1 MKVVVEQSLVGNGYL
16 SCNIHDSMETKAIQK
31 FISNCMKSVKSWCN
45 KRGYQYVLTRKD
57 LGWNYFEKRYL
68 NEINTK
74 PLGLGFVIN
83 DPNRSRQIDM
93 CAQRHQYWLDI
104 DADYIIGIDN
114 DVWVYED
121 FEFPKVEEL
130 GLCINRLVF
139 AHSHHTKYEWITEI
153 IQDREKTHKINQQRK
168 KMRAIDRLR
177 KAQHG
182 NSYYPNG
189 GVQIISRNANKHY
202 NEWIVN
208 SIKSDNWPPR
218 WFRWTSES
226 FVYEYTRQ
234 FPEKITWLDYR
245 YNCIPGIHTKEEVK
259 NCYLVH
265 FAGSNKTGVFTKL
278 PKDMQKKFYEKK

>member
-1 MKVVVEQSLVGNGYL
+1 MKVVVWQSLIGDGYL
-16 SCNIHDSMETKAIQK
+16 SNYNHNHFQTKVTQK
-31 FISNCMKSVKSWCN
+31 FLSNCMKSVKSWCN
-45 KRGYQYVLTRKD
+45 KRGYKYVFNRKD
-57 LGWNYFEKRYL
+57 LGWNYFENYYSH
-68 NEINTK
+68 ETSTDFFGFTS
-74 PLGLGFVIN
+74 PLE
-83 DPNRSRQIDM
+83 RSRQVDM
-93 CAQRHQYWLDI
+93 CAQRHEFWLDI
-104 DADYIIGIDN
+104 DADYILGIDN

-139 AHSHHTKYEWITEI
+139 THSHHTKYEWITEI
-153 IQDREKTHKINQQRK
+153 IQDREKAYRMNQQRK
-168 KMRAIDRLR
+168 KLRKIDRLR

-226 FVYEYTRQ
+226 HVYEYTRQ

-278 PKDMQKKFYEKK
+278 PEDMQKKFYEKK